1 MHLSAAPPQ
10 PVPIFSHFD
19 YVAVDAERRRVY
31 AAHTGSQALLIVN
44 ADSGAVVGQVDV
56 GGHLQGVA
64 VDVRT
69 GMVYT
74 GDGDAD
80 TVSQVDPKSMQ
91 VKASVTLS
99 KPIDAIAFD
108 PKYDKIYADED
119 SGNHVFVIDAAKMQL
134 VGTVVTP
141 GMIMNISPSTQ
152 RTAISTRTFQTSM
165 NLSSSTP
172 HRCALSRR

>member
-1 MHLSAAPPQ
+1 M
-10 PVPIFSHFD
+10 
-19 YVAVDAERRRVY
+19 
-31 AAHTGSQALLIVN
+31 
-44 ADSGAVVGQVDV
+44 
-56 GGHLQGVA
+56 
-64 VDVRT
+64 RT

-119 SGNHVFVIDAAKMQL
+119 SGNHVFVIETPSAARWH
-134 VGTVVTP
+134 G
-141 GMIMNISPSTQ
+141 GH
-152 RTAISTRTFQTSM
+152 AGE
-165 NLSSSTP
+165 
-172 HRCALSRR
+172 